1 MNQKRPI
8 IFVTV
13 SMGGGGTERVISIL
27 ANHYCKQNI
36 PVTILL
42 IADNRVE
49 YELDKKI
56 RVVNVS
62 EATGGSL
69 TGRVKRVCAIRKYL
83 EMDPQARVIAMGT
96 VTAMFTLL
104 AGIGLKC
111 DVVISERNDP
121 NRLNHKPISNMA
133 KFLRNLLYC
142 RAKAIVLQTEDV
154 KRCFPEYLV
163 KKSVVIPN
171 PLSHDLPDVN
181 LNVERKKTVIT
192 AGRLT
197 TQKNHRL
204 LIDAFYEF
212 YKTHP
217 DYKLMIYG
225 KGELEE
231 ELRSYIAKI
240 GMDGKITICG
250 FCNDLYTELQTNGIY
265 VSSSDWEGISN
276 SLIEALAFGIPTIAT
291 DCPVGGS
298 RMFIQ
303 DGENGILIPVGDK
316 ESLINGL
323 IRISENSRMATC
335 FAEKSVKIRELLSV
349 ENIAQQWQRV
359 ASGNLGD
366 GD

>member
-56 RVVNVS
+56 QVVNVS

-69 TGRVKRVCAIRKYL
+69 TGRVKRVCTIRKYL
-83 EMDPQARVIAMGT
+83 KMDPQARVIAMGT

-154 KRCFPEYLV
+154 RRCFPEYLV

-181 LNVERKKTVIT
+181 LNVGRKKTVIT

-197 TQKNHRL
+197 AQKNHRL

-240 GMDGKITICG
+240 GMNGKITICG

-303 DGENGILIPVGDK
+303 DGENGILIPIGDK
-316 ESLINGL
+316 VALIEAMTEIIEDTSFSKRL
-323 IRISENSRMATC
+323 SENAVTIRRQLS
-335 FAEKSVKIRELLSV
+335 AEKIADEWMQLF
-349 ENIAQQWQRV
+349 EN
-359 ASGNLGD
+359 GNC
-366 GD
+366 

>member
-13 SMGGGGTERVISIL
+13 SMRGGGTERVISIL
-27 ANHYCKQNI
+27 ANHYCKQSI
-36 PVTILL
+36 PVTILM

-56 RVVNVS
+56 QVVSVS

-69 TGRVKRVCAIRKYL
+69 TGRIKRVCAIRKYL
-83 EMDPQARVIAMGT
+83 KMDLQARVIAMGT

-104 AGIGLKC
+104 AKIGLKC

-133 KFLRNLLYC
+133 KFLRNLLYR

-171 PLSHDLPDVN
+171 PLTSDLPDVN
-181 LNVERKKTVIT
+181 LNAERKKTVIT

-197 TQKNHRL
+197 EQKNHRL

-231 ELRSYIAKI
+231 ELRSYVEKI

-316 ESLINGL
+316 SALVSAMNKLVDDNAFARE
-323 IRISENSRMATC
+323 ISN
-335 FAEKSVKIRELLSV
+335 KSVRIRNFLSV
-349 ENIAQQWQRV
+349 ERIAELWTDQF
-359 ASGNLGD
+359 
-366 GD
+366 